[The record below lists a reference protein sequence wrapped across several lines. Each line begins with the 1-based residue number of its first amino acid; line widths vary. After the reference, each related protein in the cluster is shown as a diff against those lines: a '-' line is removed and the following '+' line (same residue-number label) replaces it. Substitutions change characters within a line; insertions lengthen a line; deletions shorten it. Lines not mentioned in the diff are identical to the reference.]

1 MVLCFSPGSWLL
13 DTALPPGRTYTLTDS
28 TGESTLYYRLVRK
41 LADRFLDIITDE
53 VVLRKSIRNAS
64 TWKGALRRLSRRER
78 PVRKILRNLD
88 NVLTPFLTGVDEHL
102 RTLSLADRLDP
113 TIRTSRDQYL
123 LYGNEVV

>member
-1 MVLCFSPGSWLL
+1 M
-13 DTALPPGRTYTLTDS
+13 PPGRTYTLTDS